1 MISEVRDW
9 IEKRDPHHPLR
20 RPRDYKPDGTRRRT
34 WYRPERKYR
43 LAYRRRPFTIF
54 ITTVAAVIA
63 TSLAG
68 VATTSVVGSIFANSA
83 FAGSGWANCS
93 SPITWSTD
101 TSNLTPDQAALVRP
115 DLAAAFEAW
124 SKASGL
130 IFADKGEVPVKYD
143 DSTTKLQTGVDLNR
157 NIAVYFIPDSES
169 SIITRSVVGYG
180 TPTRVFSDTKEIVS
194 GYFVVST
201 DYLVRTNSERRRVLF
216 MHELGHALGLA
227 DSDDPDNI
235 MFRYLDTTV
244 SLGAGDIAGIQA
256 IEKACIG

>member
-1 MISEVRDW
+1 MSDEPKW
-9 IEKRDPHHPLR
+9 TEKRNPHHPLR
-20 RPRDYKPDGTRRRT
+20 RPRDYLPDGNRRRT
-34 WYRPERKYR
+34 WFKHERKYR
-43 LAYRRRPFTIF
+43 LAYRRRPFATF

-83 FAGSGWANCS
+83 FAGSGWALCS
-93 SPITWSTD
+93 SPITWTTD
-101 TSNLTPDQAALVRP
+101 TSNLTAAQAALVRP
-115 DLAAAFEAW
+115 DLEAAFAAW

-130 IFADKGEVPVKYD
+130 AFADKGEVPVKYD
-143 DSTTKLQTGVDLNR
+143 DSTTKLQLSQEMNR
-157 NIAVYFIPDSES
+157 NIAVYFVPDSES

-180 TPTRVFSDTKEIVS
+180 TPTRVFSDTNEIVA

-244 SLGAGDIAGIQA
+244 KLGPGDVAGILA
-256 IEKACIG
+256 IEKACSR